1 MFCVLVSQFYLVPP
15 GTVRNTVQSQV
26 ALDVVLVV
34 EIIHFSEKL
43 FLVHMEGIDGADCVF
58 FGEEVEE

>member
-43 FLVHMEGIDGADCVF
+43 FLVHVEGINRADGIL
-58 FGEEVEE
+58 FGGEVEE

>member
-43 FLVHMEGIDGADCVF
+43 FLVHVEGINRADGIL

>member
-34 EIIHFSEKL
+34 EIVHLPEKL
-43 FLVHMEGIDGADCVF
+43 FLVHMEGINGTDGVL